1 MPLSFPITWH
11 RPLVVFAGVMAL
23 WVAGSAVGLLVD
35 DRTLLGVPVW
45 VKPFKFAASILAYA
59 LSLAWMISL
68 LARARPRLA
77 RPAWWA
83 GTVVMAASG
92 AEMVLIT
99 AQAFRG
105 RQSHFNRATPFDARL
120 YDAMAGTIVVLWLGA
135 LVIAVL
141 LFRARIADRATTW
154 SIRIAATL
162 ALIGAGLGF
171 LMTQPTAAQRAVG
184 DDGAAIVG
192 GHAVGVPDGG
202 PGMPLTGWSTTGGDL
217 RIPHFAGM
225 HALQLLPLF
234 VLLLAVL
241 AARFPVLREERVR
254 LRLVG
259 VAGSAYGAVLALLTW
274 QALRGQPLTSPDGA
288 TLGAAALILA
298 ASALG
303 TLLSLRR
310 DGGPGTREVA
320 DPAGPG
326 SVPRSSVRS
335 SGC

>member
-1 MPLSFPITWH
+1 MPFLFPRAWH
-11 RPLVVFAGVMAL
+11 RPLVVLAGVMGL
-23 WVAGSAVGLLVD
+23 WAAGCAVGILVD
-35 DRTLLGVPVW
+35 DRILLGAPIW

-68 LARARPRLA
+68 LGQARPRLA

-83 GTVVMAASG
+83 GTVVAVAG
-92 AEMVLIT
+92 AVEMVLIT

-105 RQSHFNRATPFDARL
+105 RQSHFNYATPFDAQL
-120 YDAMAGTIVVLWLGA
+120 YNVMAGSIVMLWLGA

-154 SIRIAATL
+154 SIRIAAAL

-171 LMTQPTAAQRAVG
+171 LMTRPTAEQLAAG
-184 DDGAAIVG
+184 DDDAPIVG

-202 PGMPLTGWSTTGGDL
+202 PGLPLTGWSTTGGDL
-217 RIPHFAGM
+217 RVPHFVGM
-225 HALQLLPLF
+225 HAIQLLPLL

-254 LRLVG
+254 LRLVL

-274 QALRGQPLTSPDGA
+274 QALRGQPLTSPDGP
-288 TLGAAALILA
+288 TLGAAALILVA
-298 ASALG
+298 AALG
-303 TLLSLRR
+303 ALLGIRR
-310 DGGPGTREVA
+310 GGGREA
-320 DPAGPG
+320 AGPAGPG

-335 SGC
+335 AP